1 MEKHKDKLIKTL
13 IEKFDKLP
21 QDRQKAVIFV
31 IENFDLIKKMCE
43 NSEMTNDE
51 IKKRL
56 KTAEENGDYIMLGL
70 LAAVQVF
77 NKE

>member
-1 MEKHKDKLIKTL
+1 MEKNKDRLIDELMKK
-13 IEKFDKLP
+13 ISQLP
-21 QDRQKAVIFV
+21 PDRQKAVCFV
-31 IENFDLIKKMCE
+31 IDNFDIIKKMCE